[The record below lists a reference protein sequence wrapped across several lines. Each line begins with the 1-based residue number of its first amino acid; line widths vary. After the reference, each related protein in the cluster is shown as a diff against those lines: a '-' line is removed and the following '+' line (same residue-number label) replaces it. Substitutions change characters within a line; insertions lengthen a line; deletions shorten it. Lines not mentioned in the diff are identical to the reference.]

1 MAGSK
6 LLVVSLKK
14 IKATQ
19 QNSKG
24 QKSKQVTYRESSPGR
39 LGVFI
44 SICTLFL
51 FRFLVT
57 VTPGGLNK
65 TTNV

>member
-6 LLVVSLKK
+6 LLVVRLKK

-24 QKSKQVTYRESSPGR
+24 QKPEQVTYRESSPGR
-39 LGVFI
+39 LSVFI

-57 VTPGGLNK
+57 VTPRGLNK
-65 TTNV
+65 TTDV

>member
-6 LLVVSLKK
+6 LLVVRLK

-19 QNSKG
+19 RNSKG
-24 QKSKQVTYRESSPGR
+24 QKPEQVTYRESSPGR

-44 SICTLFL
+44 SIWTLFL

-65 TTNV
+65 TTDV